1 MLNKNS
7 FDNKNISIHFRD
19 RDDFLQEFKKQSSYK
34 NGSFISTPKMIYPMG
49 KRWNYLH
56 NLNKLYQSKIQEKRE
71 QQRLLTEE
79 KEMKECTFV
88 PHLNKNISYII
99 NNSKSANINENSK
112 VTNKGDNNRSSFLNL
127 NLIQRQ
133 TEWIKK
139 KKSDI
144 KEFENRKHRYE
155 MEECF
160 FSPEI
165 NGENAINKAKL
176 KRKTISLL
184 EDPESYSMYLKR
196 LKKKREQVEKDKKKE
211 RLKPGNG
218 NVWKKYSREKN
229 KSSNYW
235 IYGRSSQ
242 LSRSKSN
249 ARQNKYNYKNLSYL
263 NTEYSLGNLS
273 KKINNGEVD
282 KSKLYEDIYKK
293 NVIKLKDPYGKGIEN
308 SVYNKLNNNNNNN
321 ISNISEN
328 KEDDFIYNRPIEYGK
343 AIDLLHN
350 KLYSINLEQD
360 ENEYF

>member
-56 NLNKLYQSKIQEKRE
+56 DLNKLYQSKIQEKRE

-112 VTNKGDNNRSSFLNL
+112 VTNKGNNNSSSFLNL

-144 KEFENRKHRYE
+144 KEFENRKNRYE

-218 NVWKKYSREKN
+218 NVWKKRYYVWNSTDSVVEWLDISHDGKPVTPLSQFGNKLKIQNVYACYLSPEDRKVAVPGVGDVVSR
-229 KSSNYW
+229 
-235 IYGRSSQ
+235 
-242 LSRSKSN
+242 KSN
-249 ARQNKYNYKNLSYL
+249 LDQRMTDLLKVL
-263 NTEYSLGNLS
+263 TE
-273 KKINNGEVD
+273 K
-282 KSKLYEDIYKK
+282 YKK
-293 NVIKLKDPYGKGIEN
+293 NGKQKCTIKVTVYEGERNRVSGGQFYGTKEAKRFWKER
-308 SVYNKLNNNNNNN
+308 SPYNK
-321 ISNISEN
+321 EGAR
-328 KEDDFIYNRPIEYGK
+328 KWWEE
-343 AIDLLHN
+343 
-350 KLYSINLEQD
+350 
-360 ENEYF
+360 